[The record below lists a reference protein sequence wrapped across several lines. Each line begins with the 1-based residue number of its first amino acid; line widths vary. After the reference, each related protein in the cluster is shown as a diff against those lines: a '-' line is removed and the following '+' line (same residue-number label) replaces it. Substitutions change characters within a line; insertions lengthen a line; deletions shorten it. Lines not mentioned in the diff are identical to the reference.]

1 MTLGKDTFGLNKTEF
16 SDKIGRI
23 IKNFRAGSKL
33 IGEPRDFVLRCCKL
47 TERWCKLANDE
58 NVLIYLRNV
67 ETAGG
72 RRVKMIA
79 LERGGTSQP
88 VPKAQLVSALYPT
101 KRIAT
106 SATPE
111 EKHFNA
117 VRASMRF
124 AVTYQLRAF
133 RDSCHL
139 PIICHITGKKII
151 PGARADVDHVGKT
164 FSELCDDFIREKCLN
179 YSCILLCGP
188 PTAKRFKDT
197 ALWESWIYY
206 HLQHARFALALAS
219 GNRSKGADGY
229 NTDASLIGSFKSD
242 DPDSLSLD
250 F

>member
-1 MTLGKDTFGLNKTEF
+1 MTIGRDTFNLNKTEF

-23 IKNFRAGSKL
+23 IKNFRAGSKI
-33 IGEPRDFVLRCCKL
+33 IGEPRDFIIRCCKL
-47 TERWCKLANDE
+47 TEKWSKLANDE

-124 AVTYQLRAF
+124 AVTYQLKAF

-139 PIICHITGKKII
+139 PIICHITGRKII
-151 PGARADVDHVGKT
+151 PGARADVDHIGKT

-179 YSCILLCGP
+179 YSLITLKGP
-188 PTAKRFKDT
+188 PTAKVFTDK
-197 ALWESWIYY
+197 ALWESWVYY
-206 HLQHARFALALAS
+206 HLEHARFALTLAS
-219 GNRSKGADGY
+219 ANRSKGCGDY
-229 NTDASLIGSFKSD
+229 KTDLTLIGSFAKETPED
-242 DPDSLSLD
+242 LALD

>member
-1 MTLGKDTFGLNKTEF
+1 MSIGRDTFGLTKTEF
-16 SDKIGRI
+16 SEKLSRI
-23 IKNFRAGSKL
+23 IKNFRANSKL
-33 IGEPRDFVLRCCKL
+33 IGEPREFILRCCRL
-47 TERWCKLANDE
+47 TERWSKLADCPE
-58 NVLIYLRNV
+58 TIVYLRNV

-72 RRVKMIA
+72 RQVKMIA

-124 AVTYQLRAF
+124 AISYQLKAF

-139 PIICHITGKKII
+139 PIICHITGKKIL
-151 PGARADVDHVGKT
+151 PGYKSDVDHVGKT

-179 YSCILLCGP
+179 YSLITLKGP
-188 PTAKRFKDT
+188 PTAKVFTDK
-197 ALWESWIYY
+197 ALWEQWVAY
-206 HLQHARFALALAS
+206 HLQYARFALALAS

-229 NTDASLIGSFKSD
+229 QTDASLIGSFKSD
-242 DPDSLSLD
+242 DPNSLSLD

>member
-1 MTLGKDTFGLNKTEF
+1 MTLGSDTFGLNKTEF
-16 SDKIGRI
+16 SDKLSRI
-23 IKNFRAGSKL
+23 IKNFRANSKL
-33 IGEPRDFVLRCCKL
+33 IGEPREFVLRCCKL
-47 TERWCKLANDE
+47 TERWSKLANDE

-111 EKHFNA
+111 ERHFNA

-124 AVTYQLRAF
+124 AVTYQLKAF

-139 PIICHITGKKII
+139 PIICHITGKKILL
-151 PGARADVDHVGKT
+151 GMRTDVDHIGKT

-179 YSCILLCGP
+179 YSLITLKGP
-188 PTAKRFKDT
+188 PTAKVFTDK
-197 ALWESWIYY
+197 ALWESWVYY
-206 HLQHARFALALAS
+206 HLEHARFALTLAS
-219 GNRSKGADGY
+219 ANRSKGCGDY
-229 NTDASLIGSFKSD
+229 RTDPSLIGSFAKETPED
-242 DPDSLSLD
+242 LALD

>member
-1 MTLGKDTFGLNKTEF
+1 MSIGKDTFNLNKTEF
-16 SDKIGRI
+16 SEKLSRI

-47 TERWCKLANDE
+47 TERWGKLANDE

-106 SATPE
+106 SASPE
-111 EKHFNA
+111 EKHYNA
-117 VRASMRF
+117 VKASMRF
-124 AVTYQLRAF
+124 AVTYQLKAF
-133 RDSCHL
+133 RDSCRL

-179 YSCILLCGP
+179 YSLIILKGP
-188 PTAKRFKDT
+188 PTAKVFTDK
-197 ALWESWIYY
+197 ALWEQWVAY

-219 GNRSKGADGY
+219 GNRSKGSDGY
-229 NTDASLIGSFKSD
+229 KTDANLIGSFKSD

>member
-1 MTLGKDTFGLNKTEF
+1 MSIGKDTFNLNKTEF
-16 SDKIGRI
+16 SEKLSRI
-23 IKNFRAGSKL
+23 IKNFRANSKL
-33 IGEPRDFVLRCCKL
+33 IGEPKDFVLRCCRL
-47 TERWCKLANDE
+47 TEKWEKLANDSE
-58 NVLIYLRNV
+58 TLVYLRNIDI
-67 ETAGG
+67 ASG
-72 RRVKMIA
+72 RKIKMIV
-79 LERGGTSQP
+79 LQRGNTQQP
-88 VPKAQLVSALYPT
+88 VPKAQLISALYPT
-101 KRIAT
+101 RKMAT

-124 AVTYQLRAF
+124 AISYQLKAF

-139 PIICHITGKKII
+139 PIICHITGKKIL
-151 PGARADVDHVGKT
+151 PGYKSDVDHVGKT
-164 FSELCDDFIREKCLN
+164 FSELCDDFIREKCLK

-229 NTDASLIGSFKSD
+229 QTDASLIGSFKSD

>member
-47 TERWCKLANDE
+47 TEKWSKLANDE

-72 RRVKMIA
+72 RRVKMLS
-79 LERGGTSQP
+79 LERGTTQQP

-124 AVTYQLRAF
+124 AVTYQLKAF
-133 RDSCHL
+133 RDSCNL
-139 PIICHITGKKII
+139 PIVCHITGKKII
-151 PGARADVDHVGKT
+151 PGARTDVDHVGKT

-229 NTDASLIGSFKSD
+229 NTDASLLGSFAKE
-242 DPDSLSLD
+242 DPEDLALD